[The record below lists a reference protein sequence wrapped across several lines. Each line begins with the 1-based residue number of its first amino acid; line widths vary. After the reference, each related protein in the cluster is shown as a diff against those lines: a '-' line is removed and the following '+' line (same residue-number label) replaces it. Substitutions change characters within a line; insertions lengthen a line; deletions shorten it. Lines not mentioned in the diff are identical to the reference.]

1 VEAGQQFPFVFKLM
15 VKLLSQIRGS
25 EAYKKTIRED
35 LQQGF
40 SRLQENT
47 NHLLQDAYAKLREKR
62 PNCKGFLI
70 IIDNLDRVPPP
81 VGEHLFIKYAD
92 QLRELHCTVIYT
104 VPISVIYS
112 GQNYSNRFG
121 NLKVMPM
128 VNVYRLERDHPHLTY
143 DPDQVAQMAQMIEQ
157 RIDVDQVFDS
167 PDLVHELVEL
177 SGGHV
182 RQLMQLARIACLTAK
197 TRGHSQIMAADV
209 EYAANEERSNFERF
223 IPAGHY
229 PVLAEICRTKET
241 PREPEK
247 QAMLQSMLFN
257 ITVLEYFTGFQWV
270 YVNPLVKQVNAF
282 PAILNLAKSCSSLRN
297 AGMVMTSE
305 SPERARTG
313 ERTGIV

>member
-1 VEAGQQFPFVFKLM
+1 MEKSVSVSGEASAGQQFPFVFKLM
-15 VKLLSQIRGS
+15 VKLLAQIRGS

-47 NHLLQDAYAKLREKR
+47 NHLLKDAYDKLREKK

-70 IIDNLDRVPPP
+70 IIDNLDRVPPH
-81 VGEHLFIKYAD
+81 VGEHLFIKYAE

-121 NLKVMPM
+121 NLKLMPM

-143 DPDQVAQMAQMIEQ
+143 DPDQVAQMAQMVAQ
-157 RIDVDQVFDS
+157 RIDVDRVFDS
-167 PDLVHELVEL
+167 PDSVHRLVEL

-182 RQLMQLARIACLTAK
+182 RQLMHLARTACLTAK
-197 TRGHSQIMAADV
+197 TRGHDKILAEDI
-209 EYAANEERSNFERF
+209 EYAASEERSNFERF
-223 IPAGHY
+223 IPAAHY
-229 PVLAEICRTKET
+229 PVLAEICRTKES
-241 PREPEK
+241 PSEPEK

-257 ITVLEYFTGFQWV
+257 ITVLEYFTGDQWV
-270 YVNPLVKQVNAF
+270 YVNPLVKQINAF
-282 PAILNLAKSCSSLRN
+282 QAAL
-297 AGMVMTSE
+297 
-305 SPERARTG
+305 
-313 ERTGIV
+313 GI